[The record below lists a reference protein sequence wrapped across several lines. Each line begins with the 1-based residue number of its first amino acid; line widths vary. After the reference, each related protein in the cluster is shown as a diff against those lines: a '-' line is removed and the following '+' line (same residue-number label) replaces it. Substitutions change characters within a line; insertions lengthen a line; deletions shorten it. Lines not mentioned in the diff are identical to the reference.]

1 MPRKLSLQI
10 ILSLTIIIVI
20 VSGITG
26 YWNVKREESQIIGA
40 MIEGADQLSRS
51 ITSATWHSMLADHRE
66 DAYTI
71 MQTIADEQGIDR
83 IRYFNKEGEI
93 TFSTRPSDRERVDIE
108 AEACILC
115 HATMEPLVK
124 VDTPYRSRIFEGE
137 DGARKLAM
145 VTPIY
150 NEPACSQADCH
161 AHPEHINVLG
171 VLDVSLDLD
180 RVDNEIRAAEIRNVI
195 TMILNV
201 SLIGLFI
208 FIFTRKF
215 VDAPIKKLIRG
226 TEEVS
231 EMKLD
236 KPIHIDSSVELEKLA
251 RSFNVMRE
259 RLALAMDELN
269 EFTQHLEQKVDD
281 RTRQLDEAHQKLLA
295 TDRLASLGQLAASVA
310 HEINNPLYSI
320 LNLSTLMQRI
330 LKDDGIPA
338 DRLPEFRK
346 HLTHVISETTRVG
359 RIVTDL
365 LAFSRRSRSQ
375 KSYANL
381 NEIIKTTVSLLD
393 HKLNLMSV
401 SLDLRLDPKL
411 PEVLCDPS
419 QMQQVVINLVMNAA
433 EATHDSD
440 VRRVTIS
447 SRYVKQKDSVA
458 IDVKD
463 TGEGMSPELI
473 DKIFD
478 PFFTTKDEGR
488 EGKEGKGLGL
498 GLAVVF
504 GIIQSHRGDIEVDST
519 PGRGTTFTVY
529 LPLSNNSDEQHELHE
544 ASIKSGQD
552 A

>member
-519 PGRGTTFTVY
+519 PGRGTTFTAY